1 MNTIFAKLLYEM
13 EKKHDTVIATIIS
26 DQGSTPRGAGSQM
39 LVGQS
44 GRLVGTIGGILAS
57 AKMTNYRIEQLEKK
71 VEKHNNV
78 VERTYK
84 LEGRVNEVE
93 HEVKDLKEYHKP

>member
-1 MNTIFAKLLYEM
+1 MPDA
-13 EKKHDTVIATIIS
+13 VIVALIS
-26 DQGSTPRGAGSQM
+26 GSFT
-39 LVGQS
+39 
-44 GRLVGTIGGILAS
+44 LVGTILGIVAS

-84 LEGRVNEVE
+84 LEGRMNEAE
-93 HEVKDLKEYHKP
+93 HDLKDLKQYHKPH

>member
-1 MNTIFAKLLYEM
+1 MP
-13 EKKHDTVIATIIS
+13 DTVIVALIS
-26 DQGSTPRGAGSQM
+26 GAFT
-39 LVGQS
+39 
-44 GRLVGTIGGILAS
+44 LVGTILGVVAS

-84 LEGRVNEVE
+84 LEGRMNEAE
-93 HEVKDLKEYHKP
+93 HDLKDLKQYHRPS